1 MYVCYPVEDGFGL
14 DGVNKLIKSLRQWAV
29 SVVTLSDTHAHS
41 MAFPWCIHMSTNNR
55 PFTSWDDSY
64 VLSLAYQF
72 DTIISLQ
79 ELFTLPKSISLTVCM
94 IIIDL
99 CCILV
104 RMSRKGVFHLLLAL
118 EKRTGSNLVA
128 TSWHM
133 IDHRCQ
139 VNCES
144 FCLSARI
151 RTLLICAYY
160 ITPVVTFP
168 QFGDHNPPDSRNIHS
183 TYPEP
188 NNTCCGCKFQ
198 LALFLSLTPMIV
210 GYWVCGGRDKWNLN
224 E

>member
-1 MYVCYPVEDGFGL
+1 
-14 DGVNKLIKSLRQWAV
+14 
-29 SVVTLSDTHAHS
+29 
-41 MAFPWCIHMSTNNR
+41 MSTNNR

-128 TSWHM
+128 TS
-133 IDHRCQ
+133 
-139 VNCES
+139 
-144 FCLSARI
+144 
-151 RTLLICAYY
+151 
-160 ITPVVTFP
+160 
-168 QFGDHNPPDSRNIHS
+168 
-183 TYPEP
+183 
-188 NNTCCGCKFQ
+188 
-198 LALFLSLTPMIV
+198 
-210 GYWVCGGRDKWNLN
+210 
-224 E
+224 